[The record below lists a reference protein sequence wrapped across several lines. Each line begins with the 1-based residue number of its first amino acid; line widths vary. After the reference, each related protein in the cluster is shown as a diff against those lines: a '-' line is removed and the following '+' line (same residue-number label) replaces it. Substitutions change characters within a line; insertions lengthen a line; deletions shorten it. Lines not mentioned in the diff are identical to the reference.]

1 MKFSVLLSL
10 YSKEKPEYL
19 HDCLESI
26 RLNTLQPDQ
35 VIIVFDGPISVELQ
49 RVVSNFIAFLRIDIV
64 KLPENVGLGTA
75 LNYGL
80 TRCRNEI
87 VLRMDTDDLC
97 TLDRF
102 AVQIDFLKAHE
113 TVAVLGGAI
122 AEFDEKMLC
131 SRGVRYTVSEHKDI
145 LQYAKRRNPFN
156 HMTVAFRKT
165 VVESVGGYKHHYL
178 MEDYNLWLR
187 ILAAGYETYNMN
199 KIVVNVRAG
208 DNMLIRR
215 KGKGYIKSE
224 IQLAKLKYNLKIDT
238 LFFSFLW
245 AVLRI
250 IPRMLPTQL
259 LKVIYKKLRQ

>member
-10 YSKEKPEYL
+10 YTKEKPEYL

-49 RVVSNFIAFLRIDIV
+49 RVVSNFMAFLCIDIV

-80 TRCRNEI
+80 TKCRNEI
-87 VLRMDTDDLC
+87 VLRMDTDDVC
-97 TLDRF
+97 ALDRF
-102 AVQIDFLKAHE
+102 AVQIDFLMTHE

-122 AEFDEKMLC
+122 NEFDEKMEC

-165 VVESVGGYKHHYL
+165 VVESVGGYKHHHL

-199 KIVVNVRAG
+199 KIFVNVRAG
-208 DNMLIRR
+208 DNMLTRR

-224 IQLAKLKYNLKIDT
+224 IQLAKLKCNLKIDSSFSS
-238 LFFSFLW
+238 FFW

-250 IPRMLPTQL
+250 IPRILPTQL